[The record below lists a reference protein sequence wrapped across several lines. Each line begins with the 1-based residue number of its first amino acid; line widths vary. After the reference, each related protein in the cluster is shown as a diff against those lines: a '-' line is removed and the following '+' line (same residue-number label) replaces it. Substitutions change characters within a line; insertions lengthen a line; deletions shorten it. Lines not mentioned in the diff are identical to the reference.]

1 MSEAKKEK
9 LTRAAEIVNQ
19 LDDNETELASLVAL
33 SMQTGYDFGYQA
45 AKQTA

>member
-19 LDDNETELASLVAL
+19 LDDNETELAGLVAL
-33 SMQTGYDFGYQA
+33 SMQTGYDLGRMVE
-45 AKQTA
+45 KTAQ